1 MLTKNVLCWTSMVSG
16 YVNCG
21 PLDEARDLFE
31 RCPVKDI
38 VFWTAMIN
46 GYVQFN
52 HVDEAVA
59 LFREMQF
66 KRFKPDKFT
75 VVALLTGCAQ
85 LGALEQ
91 GKWIHGYIEKNIIT
105 IVAVVR
111 YSPYGYVFKMCRM
124 DKSLEIFHRLKE
136 KDTASWTSIICGLA
150 MNEWS
155 IKAVDLFSEMK
166 RAGFRPDDITFIG
179 VLSACSHGGLVE
191 EGRRY
196 FKSEKNVLDRTKVR
210 TLLVSD

>member
-1 MLTKNVLCWTSMVSG
+1 MVSG

-21 PLDEARDLFE
+21 QLDEARNLFE

-66 KRFKPDKFT
+66 ERFKPDKFT
-75 VVALLTGCAQ
+75 VDALLTGCAQ

-91 GKWIHGYIEKNIIT
+91 GKWIHGYIEENIIT
-105 IVAVVR
+105 IVAVVGTVLTDM
-111 YSPYGYVFKMCRM
+111 YSKCAAWI
-124 DKSLEIFHRLKE
+124 SLWR
-136 KDTASWTSIICGLA
+136 
-150 MNEWS
+150 
-155 IKAVDLFSEMK
+155 FSV
-166 RAGFRPDDITFIG
+166 G
-179 VLSACSHGGLVE
+179 
-191 EGRRY
+191 
-196 FKSEKNVLDRTKVR
+196 
-210 TLLVSD
+210 